1 MKYWDD
7 ERQHKEETVIC
18 VRILFVGTRIDRNTE
33 IQISWTVKPI
43 MFKETE
49 IVYLCTRNCRKT
61 KKINYSSGETQH
73 SEETQIIFFGI

>member
-33 IQISWTVKPI
+33 I
-43 MFKETE
+43 
-49 IVYLCTRNCRKT
+49 
-61 KKINYSSGETQH
+61 
-73 SEETQIIFFGI
+73 